1 MLAGNKRVDRLPHY
15 TAAELVLA
23 KRRLVQRG
31 ADVIDLGMGDLAFS
45 PPEIAVRTLRDAIT
59 DPDMSRYGF
68 QSGLGEFREAIAR
81 YMSRRFT
88 VRVDPQTEVL
98 PLLGS
103 KEGLANMAHAVLD
116 SGDACVLPDPGYP
129 AYAGGVVLTDAQA
142 LTLPLTADADFLL
155 QLDSLPA
162 RDLSRVRLAY
172 VNYPNNPTTAIAP
185 RGYLERLVEL
195 CGRHGIALAYDNPY
209 CDITFDGYRAPSILE
224 IPGARDV
231 AVEFHS
237 FSKSFAMAGWR
248 LGWAV
253 GNADLI
259 ARLTRVKTFV
269 DTGSFLALQAAGAA
283 VLDDAEAA
291 SAPIRD
297 ALVERRDVAVALLR
311 DLGLTIEPPK
321 ATLYM
326 WVPLPEGVSSA
337 GVTRRLLEDQALM
350 LMPGSAFG
358 TAGDGYLRLSL
369 TVEPERLREA
379 AHRIEWS
386 GVLSG
391 SSAVRA

>member
-45 PPEIAVRTLRDAIT
+45 PPEIAVRTLRDAIA

-88 VRVDPQTEVL
+88 VRVDPQTEVF

-142 LTLPLTADADFLL
+142 LPLPLTADADFLL

-253 GNADLI
+253 GNAYCPAHPSQDLRGYGFVSRTPGCGRRG
-259 ARLTRVKTFV
+259 AR
-269 DTGSFLALQAAGAA
+269 
-283 VLDDAEAA
+283 
-291 SAPIRD
+291 
-297 ALVERRDVAVALLR
+297 
-311 DLGLTIEPPK
+311 
-321 ATLYM
+321 
-326 WVPLPEGVSSA
+326 
-337 GVTRRLLEDQALM
+337 
-350 LMPGSAFG
+350 
-358 TAGDGYLRLSL
+358 
-369 TVEPERLREA
+369 
-379 AHRIEWS
+379 
-386 GVLSG
+386 
-391 SSAVRA
+391 